1 MRGVASRS
9 QEMERRSLSAHQ
21 AAEPLNLLN
30 DREEFHMRGT
40 TTRRTN
46 RRIATAF
53 LLVAVASSLVLQ
65 TQNVPTTHAASREP
79 VRARHGIVASTN
91 EIASHVGVDIMK
103 RGGNAVDA
111 AIAVAFALAVTHPA
125 AGNLG
130 GGGFM
135 MIRLNDGRTTAIDY
149 REMAPAAATRNI
161 YLDKNGKVIE
171 GEGGS
176 IEGYRAA
183 GVPGTVRGMELALKK
198 YGSGKMSW
206 AQLIEP
212 ARRLAANGFNVTYTL
227 SRSLRGS
234 REYLSKYPET
244 KRIYLNN
251 GKFHNE
257 GDVFVQPDL
266 AATFARLQQR
276 GPNEFYTGQTA
287 QLIAADMKR
296 NNGLLTLDDL
306 RGYVAKERQP
316 LRGNYRGYEVISMP
330 PPSSG
335 GAVLIEMLNILEGY
349 DFKKMDWASSNRYHL
364 MTEAMRRAFADR
376 AEYMGDT
383 DFAKVPLAGLV
394 DKRYAAQLRNTIDPE
409 RASSSEQVKAGK
421 PVGYES
427 DETTHFTVVDAD
439 GNAVANTYTLNN
451 SYGSAVVAKGTGL
464 IMNDE
469 MDDFAAKPGTPNL
482 YGLIQG
488 ERNAVAPRKRP
499 LSAMTPTFVLRKDGS
514 LWFTVGS
521 PGGPTIINTVLDVIT
536 NVIDYGMNIQQAID
550 APRIHHQWLP
560 DELVFEP
567 YGLSGDTQNA
577 LTARGHKLAK
587 PRYLGDA
594 EGIMIEEKTGVRL
607 GATDPRRSDG
617 LAVGY

>member
-1 MRGVASRS
+1 MKTYRHLRQS
-9 QEMERRSLSAHQ
+9 
-21 AAEPLNLLN
+21 
-30 DREEFHMRGT
+30 
-40 TTRRTN
+40 
-46 RRIATAF
+46 ATAI
-53 LLVAVASSLVLQ
+53 LSLAIAASAIFYQPAKIQ
-65 TQNVPTTHAASREP
+65 TLAASREP
-79 VRARHGIVASTN
+79 VRARHGVVASTN
-91 EIASHVGVDIMK
+91 EVASRVGVDILK

-135 MIRLNDGRTTAIDY
+135 MIRLKNGRTTAIDY
-149 REMAPAAATRNI
+149 REMAPAAAHRNV
-161 YLDKNGKVIE
+161 YLDKDGKVIA
-171 GEGGS
+171 GEGGP

-198 YGSGKMSW
+198 YGSGKLTWS
-206 AQLIEP
+206 QLIEP
-212 ARRLAANGFNVTYTL
+212 ARRLAANGFTVT
-227 SRSLRGS
+227 RSLARSLHGRREITRGNETLEED
-234 REYLSKYPET
+234 REYLAKYPET

-251 GKFHNE
+251 GNFYNE
-257 GDVFVQPDL
+257 GDLFRQPDL
-266 AATFARLQQR
+266 AATFARLQQA
-276 GPNEFYTGQTA
+276 GPNEFYEGQTA
-287 QLIAADMKR
+287 RMIADDMKR
-296 NNGLLTLDDL
+296 HGGLITLEDM
-306 RGYVAKERQP
+306 RGYVAKEREP
-316 LRGNYRGYEVISMP
+316 LHGTYRGYEIISMP

-349 DFKKMDWASSNRYHL
+349 DLKKIDWASSDRYHL

-383 DFAKVPLAGLV
+383 DFVKVPIAGLI
-394 DKRYAAQLRNTIDPE
+394 DKKYAAQLRGSINPE
-409 RASSSEQVKAGK
+409 RASNSEQVRAGK
-421 PVGYES
+421 PLGYES
-427 DETTHFTVVDAD
+427 EETTHFTVVDAD

-451 SYGSAVVAKGTGL
+451 SYGSAVVAKGTGI

-499 LSAMTPTFVLRKDGS
+499 LSAMTPTFVLRKDGG

-536 NVIDYGMNIQQAID
+536 NVIDYNMNIQQAID

-560 DELVFEP
+560 DELVYEP
-567 YGLSGDTQNA
+567 YGLSGDTQHA
-577 LTARGHKLAK
+577 LVSRGHKLVKK
-587 PRYLGDA
+587 PRYLGDC
-594 EGIMIEEKTGVRL
+594 EGIMIEEKTGIRL

-617 LAVGY
+617 FAVGY

>member
-1 MRGVASRS
+1 MRNKNLSSAFRSIPAASV
-9 QEMERRSLSAHQ
+9 
-21 AAEPLNLLN
+21 
-30 DREEFHMRGT
+30 T
-40 TTRRTN
+40 
-46 RRIATAF
+46 
-53 LLVAVASSLVLQ
+53 LVLIASLILSIGS
-65 TQNVPTTHAASREP
+65 VTTLAASREP

-91 EIASHVGVDIMK
+91 EIASKVGVEIMK
-103 RGGNAVDA
+103 RGGNAIDA
-111 AIAVAFALAVTHPA
+111 AIAVAFALTVTHPA

-135 MIRLNDGRTTAIDY
+135 MIRLRDGRTTAIDY
-149 REMAPAAATRNI
+149 REMAPAAATRDI
-161 YLDKNGKVIE
+161 YLDKNGNVIE

-198 YGSGKMSW
+198 YGSGRLSW

-212 ARRLAANGFNVTYTL
+212 ARRLAANGFIVTNAL
-227 SRSLRGS
+227 ARGLRGN

-251 GKFHNE
+251 GKFYNE
-257 GDVFVQPDL
+257 GDLFVQPDL
-266 AATFARLQQR
+266 AATFTRLQQR
-276 GPNEFYTGQTA
+276 GPNEFYEGQTA

-296 NNGLLTLDDL
+296 NNGLMTLEDL

-316 LRGNYRGYEVISMP
+316 VRGNYRGYEIISMP

-349 DFKKMDWASSNRYHL
+349 NLKEMDWASSDRYHL

-383 DFAKVPLAGLV
+383 DYAKVPLAGLI
-394 DKRYAAQLRNTIDPE
+394 DKKYAAQLRQTINPK

-427 DETTHFTVVDAD
+427 DETTHFTVVDAE

-451 SYGSAVVAKGTGL
+451 SYGSAAVAKGTGL
-464 IMNDE
+464 LLNDE

-488 ERNAVAPRKRP
+488 ERNAVAPHKRP

-514 LWFTVGS
+514 FWFTVGS
-521 PGGPTIINTVLDVIT
+521 PGGPTIINTGLCVIT

-567 YGLSGDTQNA
+567 YGLSGDTQSA
-577 LTARGHKLAK
+577 LTARGHKLSK

>member
-1 MRGVASRS
+1 MRRK
-9 QEMERRSLSAHQ
+9 L
-21 AAEPLNLLN
+21 
-30 DREEFHMRGT
+30 F
-40 TTRRTN
+40 
-46 RRIATAF
+46 TALRF
-53 LLVAVASSLVLQ
+53 LLPIPLVAGFCLTQFTSLQ
-65 TQNVPTTHAASREP
+65 AIYAPTSLAASREP
-79 VRARHGIVASTN
+79 VRTRHGVVASTN
-91 EIASHVGVDIMK
+91 EIASRVGVDIMK

-135 MIRLNDGRTTAIDY
+135 MIRLKDGRTTAIDY

-183 GVPGTVRGMELALKK
+183 GVPGTVRGMELALRK
-198 YGSGKMSW
+198 YGSHRLTWS
-206 AQLIEP
+206 QLIEP
-212 ARRLAANGFNVTYTL
+212 ARALAANGFSVTYTL
-227 SRSLRGS
+227 ARSLRGS
-234 REYLSKYPET
+234 REYLSKYAET
-244 KRIYLNN
+244 RRIYLND
-251 GKFHNE
+251 GRSYNE
-257 GDVFVQPDL
+257 GDVFRQPDL

-276 GPNEFYTGQTA
+276 GPNEFYEGQTA
-287 QLIAADMKR
+287 RLIVDDLKRHNGLMTMADMS
-296 NNGLLTLDDL
+296 
-306 RGYVAKERQP
+306 GYVAKERET
-316 LRGNYRGYEVISMP
+316 LRGSYRGFEIISMP

-349 DFKKMDWASSNRYHL
+349 DFKKMDWASSDRYHL

-376 AEYMGDT
+376 AEYMGDA
-383 DFAKVPLAGLV
+383 DFVKVPIAGLV
-394 DKRYAAQLRNTIDPE
+394 DKKYAERLRLTINRE
-409 RASSSEQVKAGK
+409 RASSSEQVRAGK

-427 DETTHFTVVDAD
+427 DETTHFTVVDAE

-451 SYGSAVVAKGTGL
+451 SYGSGVVAKGTGL

-469 MDDFAAKPGTPNL
+469 MDDFAAKPGTPNMF
-482 YGLIQG
+482 GLIQG

-536 NVIDYGMNIQQAID
+536 NVIDYNMNIQQAID

-577 LTARGHKLAK
+577 LLARGHKLAK

-594 EGIMIEEKTGVRL
+594 EGIMIEEKTGMRL

>member
-1 MRGVASRS
+1 MRVTRTTGTVRQITTAILAVAITA
-9 QEMERRSLSAHQ
+9 SLSFQPH
-21 AAEPLNLLN
+21 LGN
-30 DREEFHMRGT
+30 T
-40 TTRRTN
+40 T
-46 RRIATAF
+46 
-53 LLVAVASSLVLQ
+53 S
-65 TQNVPTTHAASREP
+65 AASREP
-79 VRARHGIVASTN
+79 VRARHGVVASTN
-91 EIASHVGVDIMK
+91 EIASKVGVDVMK

-135 MIRLNDGRTTAIDY
+135 MIRLKDGRTTAIDY

-161 YLDKNGKVIE
+161 YLDKNGNVLE
-171 GEGGS
+171 GDGGS

-183 GVPGTVRGMELALKK
+183 GIPGTVRGMELALKK
-198 YGSGKMSW
+198 YGSGKMTW

-212 ARRLAANGFNVTYTL
+212 ARRLAANGFNVTYSL
-227 SRSLRGS
+227 SRSLRSS
-234 REYLSKYPET
+234 REYLSKYTET

-251 GKFHNE
+251 GKFYNE

-266 AATFARLQQR
+266 AATFVRLQQR
-276 GPNEFYTGQTA
+276 GPNEFYEGQTA
-287 QLIAADMKR
+287 QLIVADMKR
-296 NNGLLTLDDL
+296 HNGLITSDDM

-349 DFKKMDWASSNRYHL
+349 DFKKMDWASADRYHL

-383 DFAKVPLAGLV
+383 DFAKVPIAGLI
-394 DKRYAAQLRNTIDPE
+394 DKKYAAQLRNTINPE

-469 MDDFAAKPGTPNL
+469 MDDFAAKPGTANL

-499 LSAMTPTFVLRKDGS
+499 LSAMTPTFVLRKDGG

-550 APRIHHQWLP
+550 APRIHHQWFP

-567 YGLSGDTQNA
+567 YGLSGDTQSA

-594 EGIMIEEKTGVRL
+594 EGIMIEEKTGMRL

>member
-1 MRGVASRS
+1 MR
-9 QEMERRSLSAHQ
+9 
-21 AAEPLNLLN
+21 
-30 DREEFHMRGT
+30 
-40 TTRRTN
+40 
-46 RRIATAF
+46 ATKGPGSIRFIVTVF
-53 LLVAVASSLVLQ
+53 LLVAVTTSLSSWI
-65 TQNVPTTHAASREP
+65 PRSTTALAASREP
-79 VRARHGIVASTN
+79 VRARHGVVASTN
-91 EIASHVGVDIMK
+91 EVASKVGVDIMR

-135 MIRLNDGRTTAIDY
+135 MIRLKNGRTTAIDY

-183 GVPGTVRGMELALKK
+183 GVPGTVRGMELALQK
-198 YGSGKMSW
+198 YGSGKLTW

-212 ARRLAANGFNVTYTL
+212 ARRLAANGFVVTNTL
-227 SRSLRGS
+227 ARGLRSN
-234 REYLSKYPET
+234 REYLSKYSET
-244 KRIYLNN
+244 KRIYLKN
-251 GKFHNE
+251 GNFYNE
-257 GDVFVQPDL
+257 GDLFVQPEL

-296 NNGLLTLDDL
+296 NNGLLTLEDL
-306 RGYVAKERQP
+306 RGYVAKERET
-316 LRGNYRGYEVISMP
+316 LRGNYRGYEIISMP

-335 GAVLIEMLNILEGY
+335 GAVLLEMLNILEGY
-349 DFKKMDWASSNRYHL
+349 DLKKLDWASSDRYHL

-383 DFAKVPLAGLV
+383 DFVKVPIAGLI
-394 DKRYAAQLRNTIDPE
+394 DKKYAAQLRSTINTE

-427 DETTHFTVVDAD
+427 DETTHFTVVDAQ

-451 SYGSAVVAKGTGL
+451 SYGSAVVAKGTGI

-488 ERNAVAPRKRP
+488 ERNAVAPHKRP

-521 PGGPTIINTVLDVIT
+521 PGGPTIINTVLDVIS
-536 NVIDYGMNIQQAID
+536 NVIDYNMNIQQAID

-560 DELVFEP
+560 DELVYEP
-567 YGLSGDTQNA
+567 FGLSGDTQRA
-577 LTARGHKLAK
+577 LASRGHKLVDK
-587 PRYLGDA
+587 PRYLGDC
-594 EGIMIEEKTGVRL
+594 EGIMIEEKTGMRL

>member
-1 MRGVASRS
+1 MRHTGHRSIRNISALSLLLFVSAS
-9 QEMERRSLSAHQ
+9 
-21 AAEPLNLLN
+21 
-30 DREEFHMRGT
+30 FI
-40 TTRRTN
+40 
-46 RRIATAF
+46 RIAPT
-53 LLVAVASSLVLQ
+53 LDRPSL
-65 TQNVPTTHAASREP
+65 AASRDP

-91 EIASHVGVDIMK
+91 EVASRVGVEIMK

-135 MIRLNDGRTTAIDY
+135 MIRLKSGKTTAIDY
-149 REMAPAAATRNI
+149 REMAPAAAHRNV
-161 YLDKNGKVIE
+161 YLDKDGNVIK

-176 IEGYRAA
+176 IVGYRAA

-198 YGSGKMSW
+198 YGSGKLSW
-206 AQLIEP
+206 AQLVEP
-212 ARRLAANGFNVTYTL
+212 ARRLATNGFTVTNSL
-227 SRSLRGS
+227 SRSLRGNDD
-234 REYLSKYPET
+234 YLSKYAET

-251 GKFHNE
+251 GKFYNE
-257 GDVFVQPDL
+257 GDLFVQPDL
-266 AATFARLQQR
+266 GATFTRLQQR
-276 GPNEFYTGQTA
+276 GPNEFYEGQTA
-287 QLIAADMKR
+287 RMIVDNLKR
-296 NNGLLTLDDL
+296 NNGLITLADM
-306 RGYVAKERQP
+306 RGYVAKEREP
-316 LRGNYRGYEVISMP
+316 VRGTYRGYEIVSMP

-335 GAVLIEMLNILEGY
+335 GAVLIQMLNILEGY
-349 DFKKMDWASSNRYHL
+349 DLKKVDWASSDRYHL
-364 MTEAMRRAFADR
+364 MTESMRRAFADR

-383 DFAKVPLAGLV
+383 DFVKVPVAGLI
-394 DKRYAAQLRNTIDPE
+394 DKKYAAQLRNTINPE
-409 RASSSEQVKAGK
+409 RASTSEQVKAGK
-421 PVGYES
+421 PLGYES
-427 DETTHFTVVDAD
+427 EETTHFTVVDGE

-451 SYGSAVVAKGTGL
+451 SYGSAVVAKGTGIL
-464 IMNDE
+464 MNDE

-521 PGGPTIINTVLDVIT
+521 PGGPTIINTAFCVIT

-567 YGLSGDTQNA
+567 YGLSGDTQTA
-577 LTARGHKLAK
+577 LTARGHKLIDK
-587 PRYLGDA
+587 PRYLGDC
-594 EGIMIEEKTGVRL
+594 EGIMIEEKTGIRL

-617 LAVGY
+617 PAVGY

>member
-1 MRGVASRS
+1 MVKRMRALFAPFVIFAFVCVPVTTPSRYG
-9 QEMERRSLSAHQ
+9 
-21 AAEPLNLLN
+21 P
-30 DREEFHMRGT
+30 
-40 TTRRTN
+40 
-46 RRIATAF
+46 
-53 LLVAVASSLVLQ
+53 
-65 TQNVPTTHAASREP
+65 VPTTVAASREP
-79 VRARHGIVASTN
+79 VRARHGVVASTN
-91 EIASHVGVDIMK
+91 EVASQVGVDIMK

-135 MIRLNDGRTTAIDY
+135 MIRLQDGRSTAIDY

-161 YLDKNGKVIE
+161 YLDKNGNVIS

-198 YGSGKMSW
+198 YGSGKLTW
-206 AQLIEP
+206 TQLIEP
-212 ARRLAANGFNVTYTL
+212 ARRLAANGFTVTNSL
-227 SRSLRGS
+227 ARGLRSSRD
-234 REYLSKYPET
+234 YLSKYPET

-251 GKFHNE
+251 GKFYNE
-257 GDVFVQPDL
+257 GDTFVQPDL
-266 AATFARLQQR
+266 AATFVRLQQR
-276 GPNEFYTGQTA
+276 GPNEFYEGQTA
-287 QLIAADMKR
+287 QLIV
-296 NNGLLTLDDL
+296 DDL
-306 RGYVAKERQP
+306 KQHQGLITMEDMRGYVAKEREP
-316 LRGNYRGYEVISMP
+316 LRGNYRGYEIISMP

-349 DFKKMDWASSNRYHL
+349 DFTKIDWASSERYHL
-364 MTEAMRRAFADR
+364 TTEAMRRAFADR

-383 DFAKVPLAGLV
+383 DFVKVPIAGLI
-394 DKRYAAQLRNTIDPE
+394 DKKYAAQLRSTINPE
-409 RASSSEQVKAGK
+409 RASNSEQVKAGK
-421 PVGYES
+421 PLGFES
-427 DETTHFTVVDAD
+427 DETTHFTVVDAE

-451 SYGSAVVAKGTGL
+451 SYGSAVVAKGTGV

-469 MDDFAAKPGTPNL
+469 MDDFAAKPGVPNL

-488 ERNAVAPRKRP
+488 ERNSVAPHKRP

-514 LWFTVGS
+514 FWFTVGS

-536 NVIDYGMNIQQAID
+536 NVIDYNMNIQQAID

-560 DELVFEP
+560 DELVYEP
-567 YGLSGDTQNA
+567 YGLSGDTQKA
-577 LTARGHKLAK
+577 LIARGHRLVDK
-587 PRYLGDA
+587 PRYLGDC
-594 EGIMIEEKTGVRL
+594 EGIMIEEKSGMRL

-617 LAVGY
+617 TAVGY